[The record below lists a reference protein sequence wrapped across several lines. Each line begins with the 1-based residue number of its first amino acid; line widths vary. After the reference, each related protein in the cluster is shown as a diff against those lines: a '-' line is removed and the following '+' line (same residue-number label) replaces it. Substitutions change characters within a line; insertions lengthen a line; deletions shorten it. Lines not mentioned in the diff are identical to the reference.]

1 MTAMATIPTKI
12 KNRIDTIENW
22 DIYDPVLLSGEI
34 GVVGNVDNSVP
45 NMKVGDG
52 VHPFS
57 QLPYLVPTSISAFTN
72 DSGYAKGFTTETIS
86 NTNGHYLLKNGK
98 VNLVEL
104 STELS
109 TTWTEV
115 GNTMWEGTQTESQL
129 DSSTWPVWD
138 TEIGKWTMDGITPGF
153 DGFTSGTLS
162 SKGGNQRSSTLNFE
176 TVLSCT
182 RDMEIHVD
190 LDALS
195 AYVTF
200 NLSSPVQS
208 TTTYDPEDG
217 SVKEITFEFYDFADT
232 PDKLHKAKVALEE
245 AADSVISQARLKTTM
260 VERELFIHDYICQ
273 NTVYDEAAPYNQSA
287 YSCLV
292 MHKSVCA
299 GYARAFQYL
308 MQKAGFTC
316 YYVAGRTEGLNG
328 QVMNGSNESGSH
340 SWNMV
345 LLDGEYYNVDCLW
358 DDTASDTYGS
368 AIYPFFNLTDEAFRY
383 HTRISM
389 AVGLPKCNGTK
400 YKYSNYFGKT
410 VEAESIVFVD
420 EE

>member
-1 MTAMATIPTKI
+1 MNKTLEKILAIVLLVTMVAGLSACFEETGFGNESASYSTQNTIPVYKRSFFDAAQNPYYATLKDNE
-12 KNRIDTIENW
+12 KNVYSLIFEELYKGSRKFEC
-22 DIYDPVLLSGEI
+22 PV
-34 GVVGNVDNSVP
+34 
-45 NMKVGDG
+45 K
-52 VHPFS
+52 
-57 QLPYLVPTSISAFTN
+57 TN
-72 DSGYAKGFTTETIS
+72 AE
-86 NTNGHYLLKNGK
+86 
-98 VNLVEL
+98 EL
-104 STELS
+104 SLAIDAVLNDHPDLF
-109 TTWTEV
+109 W
-115 GNTMWEGTQTESQL
+115 L
-129 DSSTWPVWD
+129 DNKYSYS
-138 TEIGKWTMDGITPGF
+138 
-153 DGFTSGTLS
+153 
-162 SKGGNQRSSTLNFE
+162 
-176 TVLSCT
+176 
-182 RDMEIHVD
+182 
-190 LDALS
+190 
-195 AYVTF
+195 
-200 NLSSPVQS
+200 
-208 TTTYDPEDG
+208 YDPEDG

-328 QVMNGSNESGSH
+328 QVINGSNESGSH

-400 YKYSNYFGKT
+400 YKYSNYFGQT

>member
-1 MTAMATIPTKI
+1 MATIPTKI

-22 DIYDPVLLSGEI
+22 NTYDPVLLSGEI
-34 GVVGNVDNSVP
+34 GIEGNTAGSVP
-45 NMKVGDG
+45 KMKIGDG
-52 VHPFS
+52 THHYS
-57 QLPYLVPTSISAFTN
+57 DLPYLVPTSLSAFTN

-138 TEIGKWTMDGITPGF
+138 AEIGKWTMDGITPGF
-153 DGFTSGTLS
+153 DGFTSGILS

-190 LDALS
+190 IDALS

-217 SVKEITFEFYDFADT
+217 YGQVGNKYRVDMEYLEFDEETGEWDIYASWTDYFTASNVQSPVRISPYFYLSGVYEGSSTSFTQTISDVDIETTGNTVMVRNEYNVVVDSQLNSETKSIFFDLSDTSDTLREFYLVLDIEGEGYPVNPLVFFEANFVPNFPAMSEGKNVLHFMEIGSGVWNVTNSDQSMNDT
-232 PDKLHKAKVALEE
+232 IRITSINSLYETVQRIGNHMGYNI
-245 AADSVISQARLKTTM
+245 VI
-260 VERELFIHDYICQ
+260 
-273 NTVYDEAAPYNQSA
+273 
-287 YSCLV
+287 
-292 MHKSVCA
+292 
-299 GYARAFQYL
+299 
-308 MQKAGFTC
+308 
-316 YYVAGRTEGLNG
+316 
-328 QVMNGSNESGSH
+328 
-340 SWNMV
+340 
-345 LLDGEYYNVDCLW
+345 
-358 DDTASDTYGS
+358 
-368 AIYPFFNLTDEAFRY
+368 
-383 HTRISM
+383 
-389 AVGLPKCNGTK
+389 
-400 YKYSNYFGKT
+400 
-410 VEAESIVFVD
+410 
-420 EE
+420 

>member
-1 MTAMATIPTKI
+1 MNKTLEKI
-12 KNRIDTIENW
+12 FAIVLLVTMVTGLSACFGDPGYGDVSASYSTQDTISVYKRSFFDAAQNPYYAMLKDNEKNVYSL
-22 DIYDPVLLSGEI
+22 IFEELFKGSQKFECPV
-34 GVVGNVDNSVP
+34 
-45 NMKVGDG
+45 K
-52 VHPFS
+52 
-57 QLPYLVPTSISAFTN
+57 TN
-72 DSGYAKGFTTETIS
+72 AE
-86 NTNGHYLLKNGK
+86 
-98 VNLVEL
+98 EL
-104 STELS
+104 SLAIDAVLNDHPDLF
-109 TTWTEV
+109 W
-115 GNTMWEGTQTESQL
+115 L
-129 DSSTWPVWD
+129 DNKYSYS
-138 TEIGKWTMDGITPGF
+138 
-153 DGFTSGTLS
+153 
-162 SKGGNQRSSTLNFE
+162 
-176 TVLSCT
+176 
-182 RDMEIHVD
+182 
-190 LDALS
+190 
-195 AYVTF
+195 
-200 NLSSPVQS
+200 
-208 TTTYDPEDG
+208 YDPEDG

-328 QVMNGSNESGSH
+328 QVINGSNESGSH

>member
-1 MTAMATIPTKI
+1 MNKTLEKILAIVLLVTMVAGLSACFEETGFGNESASYSTQNTIPVYKRLFFDVAQNPYYATLKDNE
-12 KNRIDTIENW
+12 KNVYSLIFEELYKGSRKFEC
-22 DIYDPVLLSGEI
+22 PV
-34 GVVGNVDNSVP
+34 
-45 NMKVGDG
+45 K
-52 VHPFS
+52 
-57 QLPYLVPTSISAFTN
+57 TN
-72 DSGYAKGFTTETIS
+72 AE
-86 NTNGHYLLKNGK
+86 
-98 VNLVEL
+98 EL
-104 STELS
+104 SLAIDAVLNDHPDLF
-109 TTWTEV
+109 W
-115 GNTMWEGTQTESQL
+115 L
-129 DSSTWPVWD
+129 DNKYSYS
-138 TEIGKWTMDGITPGF
+138 
-153 DGFTSGTLS
+153 
-162 SKGGNQRSSTLNFE
+162 
-176 TVLSCT
+176 
-182 RDMEIHVD
+182 
-190 LDALS
+190 
-195 AYVTF
+195 
-200 NLSSPVQS
+200 
-208 TTTYDPEDG
+208 YDPEDG

-245 AADSVISQARLKTTM
+245 VADSVTSQVRLKTTM

-292 MHKSVCA
+292 MHRSVCA

-328 QVMNGSNESGSH
+328 QVINGSNESGSH

-400 YKYSNYFGKT
+400 YKYSNYFGQT

>member
-1 MTAMATIPTKI
+1 MVTGLSACFEDPGFRDESASYSTQNTTPVFKRLFFDADLNPYYATLKDNE
-12 KNRIDTIENW
+12 KNVYSLIFEEL
-22 DIYDPVLLSGEI
+22 YKGSQKFECPVE
-34 GVVGNVDNSVP
+34 
-45 NMKVGDG
+45 
-52 VHPFS
+52 
-57 QLPYLVPTSISAFTN
+57 TN
-72 DSGYAKGFTTETIS
+72 AE
-86 NTNGHYLLKNGK
+86 
-98 VNLVEL
+98 EL
-104 STELS
+104 SLAIDAVLNDHPELF
-109 TTWTEV
+109 W
-115 GNTMWEGTQTESQL
+115 L
-129 DSSTWPVWD
+129 DNKYSYS
-138 TEIGKWTMDGITPGF
+138 
-153 DGFTSGTLS
+153 
-162 SKGGNQRSSTLNFE
+162 
-176 TVLSCT
+176 
-182 RDMEIHVD
+182 
-190 LDALS
+190 
-195 AYVTF
+195 
-200 NLSSPVQS
+200 
-208 TTTYDPEDG
+208 YDPEDG

-245 AADSVISQARLKTTM
+245 VADSVAGQVRLKTTM

-328 QVMNGSNESGSH
+328 QIINGGNESGSH